1 MVAQAVVTARADT
14 PGDKRLVA
22 YVVLAGDAA
31 ADGLPGG
38 GTRLRGGAPAGVHA
52 AVRGRG
58 ARRGAPDRQR
68 QDRRRALPAPEY
80 AATGGQRPAT
90 AREEAVCGAFAEVLA
105 VESVRADDDF
115 FELGGHS
122 LLAVP
127 LVQRLRE
134 LGILISVQE
143 LFETPTPAGLA
154 ALGSGGRQPEG
165 PPQVPPLVEFTPAHV
180 ERITGL
186 VDGGAANIADVYPL
200 APVQE
205 GIFFHHMMLAGQAG
219 NDAYLESFGLR
230 FESRA
235 LLDRFLAA
243 LRQVIDRHDIYRT
256 SIACGRTARAG
267 PGGLAQGADPGD
279 GAVRRPRSGC
289 GQRAA
294 GSRRNADGPG
304 PRTVAARPHRPRVR
318 PATIAAAG
326 TRTCRSIT

>member
-1 MVAQAVVTARADT
+1 M
-14 PGDKRLVA
+14 
-22 YVVLAGDAA
+22 
-31 ADGLPGG
+31 
-38 GTRLRGGAPAGVHA
+38 
-52 AVRGRG
+52 
-58 ARRGAPDRQR
+58 
-68 QDRRRALPAPEY
+68 
-80 AATGGQRPAT
+80 
-90 AREEAVCGAFAEVLA
+90 
-105 VESVRADDDF
+105 
-115 FELGGHS
+115 
-122 LLAVP
+122 
-127 LVQRLRE
+127 VQRLRE

-256 SIACGRTARAG
+256 SIAWAG
-267 PGGLAQGADPGD
+267 LPEPVQVVWRKAPIPVTELSVDPGAD
-279 GAVRRPRSGC
+279 AVSGLL
-289 GQRAA
+289 
-294 GSRRNADGPG
+294 
-304 PRTVAARPHRPRVR
+304 
-318 PATIAAAG
+318 AAAG
-326 TRTCRSIT
+326 MRMDLDRAPLLRAHIAPGSARRR